1 MTSKGL
7 QVDFIQGALCEGGK
21 SVIGEALTAD
31 LCSMQ
36 TKLEGLT
43 DKARSDISALAG
55 ESTDF
60 LPWFGADFIET

>member
-1 MTSKGL
+1 M
-7 QVDFIQGALCEGGK
+7 
-21 SVIGEALTAD
+21 IGEALTAD